1 MKFVNFP
8 GALRFFLLAALSIPA
23 GLTLFSAAKGFA
35 EKKQHKI
42 VIQFSSPD
50 SLSYNALI
58 TNLTNLETGW
68 PDAQVEV
75 VFHSGGLDMM
85 LSKKTRFAKELE
97 KFHDQ
102 GIAMMVCEN
111 TMARRKVS
119 KADLLPFAGTVPMG
133 IGEVV
138 LKQEAGWSYLKG
150 GL

>member
-1 MKFVNFP
+1 MRIPVS
-8 GALRFFLLAALSIPA
+8 LRYFLLLALCIPA
-23 GLTLFSAAKGFA
+23 GLMLFSSTKGAA

-50 SLSYNALI
+50 SLSYNSLMH
-58 TNLTNLETGW
+58 NLTNLEAGW
-68 PDAQVEV
+68 PDAKVEL
-75 VFHSGGLDMM
+75 VFHGGGLDMM

-97 KFHDQ
+97 KLHEQ
-102 GIAMMVCEN
+102 GIDMVVCEN
-111 TMARRKVS
+111 TMARRKVT

-150 GL
+150 GM